1 MPPAD
6 PIEPSAI
13 DAESG
18 MGVIAD
24 DLCLELLDETP
35 IGRIAF
41 TVDDHPM
48 VVPVNYAWFEDT
60 VVFRT
65 LQGQKLEAAAQGQ
78 RVCFQID
85 QWSSADRSG
94 WSVAV
99 VGQARE
105 VTDFAEREQ
114 LENVGVVPWTK
125 AKWRQSW
132 IRIEPETISG
142 RVLR

>member
-1 MPPAD
+1 MPPAE
-6 PIEPSAI
+6 PIESSSI
-13 DAESG
+13 DAASG
-18 MGVIAD
+18 MGVIAE
-24 DLCLELLDETP
+24 DLCIELLEATP

-41 TVDDHPM
+41 TVDGHPM
-48 VVPVNYAWFEDT
+48 VVPVNFAWFEDT

-65 LQGQKLEAAAQGQ
+65 LEGQKLEAAAEGQ

-85 QWSSADRSG
+85 QWSAADRSG
-94 WSVAV
+94 WSVVV
-99 VGQARE
+99 VGPARE

-114 LENVGVVPWTK
+114 LENVGLVPWSK

-132 IRIEPETISG
+132 IRVEPESISG

>member
-1 MPPAD
+1 MPPAE

-13 DAESG
+13 DAASG
-18 MGVIAD
+18 MGVIAESI
-24 DLCLELLDETP
+24 CVELLETTP

-41 TVDDHPM
+41 TVDGHPM
-48 VVPVNYAWFEDT
+48 VVPVNFAWFEDS

-65 LQGQKLEAAAQGQ
+65 LEGQKLEAAAQGQ
-78 RVCFQID
+78 QVCFQID

-99 VGQARE
+99 VGLARE

-114 LENVGVVPWTK
+114 LENVGLVPWSK

>member
-1 MPPAD
+1 MLPAD
-6 PIEPSAI
+6 DIEPCAI
-13 DAESG
+13 DSVSGLGIIAEETC
-18 MGVIAD
+18 A
-24 DLCLELLDETP
+24 ELLDSTP

-41 TVDDHPM
+41 TIDGLPM
-48 VVPVNYAWFEDT
+48 VVPVNFAWHEDT

-65 LQGQKLEAAAQGQ
+65 LEGHKLEAAAQGQ

-85 QWSSADRSG
+85 QWNPVDRSG

-99 VGQARE
+99 VGPARE

-114 LENVGVVPWTK
+114 LENVGLVPWAK
-125 AKWRQSW
+125 ARWRQSW
-132 IRIEPETISG
+132 IRVEPETISG

>member
-24 DLCLELLDETP
+24 DTCQELLASTP

-41 TVDDHPM
+41 TVDGHPM
-48 VVPVNYAWFEDT
+48 VVPVNYAWFEDS

-65 LQGQKLEAAAQGQ
+65 LEGQKLEAASQGQ
-78 RVCFQID
+78 QVCFEID
-85 QWSSADRSG
+85 QWDPADRTG

-99 VGQARE
+99 VGSARE

-114 LENVGVVPWTK
+114 LENVGLVPWAK

-132 IRIEPETISG
+132 IRIEPTTITG